1 MTQKDKMLQ
10 MVLDDPRLQEF
21 YEYTRKEYDEGVYE
35 AINSDNAV
43 VASVAKIIVELNASD
58 DPSEQKRVY
67 QTIFKYLNDNLL
79 AWLLKT

>member
-10 MVLDDPRLQEF
+10 MVLDDPRLQEL
-21 YEYTRKEYDEGVYE
+21 YEYSRKDYDEGVYE

-43 VASVAKIIVELNASD
+43 VASVAKIIVELNGSD

-67 QTIFKYLNDNLL
+67 QTIFKYLNDKLL
-79 AWLLKT
+79 V

>member
-10 MVLDDPRLQEF
+10 MVLDDPKLQEI
-21 YEYTRKEYDEGVYE
+21 YEYTRKDYDEGVYE
-35 AINSDNAV
+35 AINSNNAIV
-43 VASVAKIIVELNASD
+43 SAVAKIIVELNGSD

-79 AWLLKT
+79 S

>member
-10 MVLDDPRLQEF
+10 LVLNDPKLQEF
-21 YEYTRKEYDEGVYE
+21 YEYSPKDYEEGVYK
-35 AINSDNAV
+35 AINSKKTIV
-43 VASVAKIIVELNASD
+43 STVAKIIIELNGSD

-79 AWLLKT
+79 S

>member
-21 YEYTRKEYDEGVYE
+21 YEYSRKDYDEDIYE
-35 AINSDNAV
+35 AINSDNAI
-43 VASVAKIIVELNASD
+43 VASVAKIIVELNGSD

-67 QTIFKYLNDNLL
+67 QTIFKYLNDKLL
-79 AWLLKT
+79 A

>member
-10 MVLDDPRLQEF
+10 MVLDDPKLQEL
-21 YEYTRKEYDEGVYE
+21 YEYTRKDYDDGVYE
-35 AINSDNAV
+35 AINSRNAIV
-43 VASVAKIIVELNASD
+43 SAVAKIIVELNCSD

-79 AWLLKT
+79 A

>member
-10 MVLDDPRLQEF
+10 MVLDDPRLQEL
-21 YEYTRKEYDEGVYE
+21 YEYTRKDYDEGIYE

-43 VASVAKIIVELNASD
+43 VAAVAKIIVELNGSD

-67 QTIFKYLNDNLL
+67 QTIFKYLNDRLL
-79 AWLLKT
+79 A

>member
-10 MVLDDPRLQEF
+10 MVLDDSRLQEF
-21 YEYTRKEYDEGVYE
+21 YEYTRKDYDEGVYE

-43 VASVAKIIVELNASD
+43 VASVAKIIIELNGSD

-67 QTIFKYLNDNLL
+67 QTIFKYLHDKLL
-79 AWLLKT
+79 A